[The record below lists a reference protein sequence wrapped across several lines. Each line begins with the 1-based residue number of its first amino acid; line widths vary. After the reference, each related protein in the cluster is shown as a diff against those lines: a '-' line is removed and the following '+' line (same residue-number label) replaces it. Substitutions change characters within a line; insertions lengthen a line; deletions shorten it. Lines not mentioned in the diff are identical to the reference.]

1 MREGL
6 GEMPQIS
13 EESESLSNKIN
24 KDGNFIS
31 ESGDEIMTS
40 QEQLLHQFSNENS
53 GATEQQ
59 LGSVPTESYLR

>member
-13 EESESLSNKIN
+13 EESESFSNKIN

-40 QEQLLHQFSNENS
+40 QE
-53 GATEQQ
+53 
-59 LGSVPTESYLR
+59 